1 MSASNGVQPGSSGR
15 LLRGQGAIGGAQE
28 AGDQPMKVSDPHG
41 PYVNPGDGSRYC
53 IGSSSQGVAPRDGA
67 MTQIE
72 A

>member
-15 LLRGQGAIGGAQE
+15 LLRGQGKIGGAQE
-28 AGDQPMKVSDPHG
+28 AGDRPAVHADPHG
-41 PYVNPGDGSRYC
+41 PYVNRDGSRYC
-53 IGSSSQGVAPRDGA
+53 VGSSSQGTAPRDGQ

>member
-28 AGDQPMKVSDPHG
+28 AGDKPTMVSHPHG
-41 PYVNPGDGSRYC
+41 LYVGRDGGRYNV
-53 IGSSSQGVAPRDGA
+53 GSVSGSTAPRDGD

-72 A
+72 C

>member
-15 LLRGQGAIGGAQE
+15 LLRGQGKIGGAQE
-28 AGDQPMKVSDPHG
+28 AGDRPVKHSEPHG
-41 PYVNPGDGSRYC
+41 LYVNPDGGRYC
-53 IGSSSQGVAPRDGA
+53 VGSESGSVAPRDGA